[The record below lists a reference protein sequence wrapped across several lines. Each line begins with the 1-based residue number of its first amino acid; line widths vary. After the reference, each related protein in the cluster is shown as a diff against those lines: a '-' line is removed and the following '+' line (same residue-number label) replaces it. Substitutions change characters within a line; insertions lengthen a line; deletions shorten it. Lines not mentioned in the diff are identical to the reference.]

1 MTAISGATVQ
11 VKTMADDTLRITIDI
26 EPRDAKAA
34 FELFGTRG
42 TPVAIAK
49 LTQEAAQ
56 DHARKEVIEE
66 AKGGPL
72 SRLAAMWC
80 KDEKFWEWCGKYEA
94 DGEVPDD
101 FPTNEEEA
109 ANWIRIT
116 CDINSRSEIDGNE
129 EAAER
134 FHRLIRIPFSEWL
147 KANS

>member
-1 MTAISGATVQ
+1 MVAISGATVQ

-72 SRLAAMWC
+72 ARLAAMWC
-80 KDEKFWEWCGKYEA
+80 KDEKFCEWISQAFKE
-94 DGEVPDD
+94 
-101 FPTNEEEA
+101 FPNEEDA
-109 ANWIRIT
+109 ADWIRT
-116 CDINSRSEIDGNE
+116 VCQVNSRSEIDGNE

-134 FHRLIRIPFSEWL
+134 FHRFIRIPFSEWL
-147 KANS
+147 KDSL

>member
-72 SRLAAMWC
+72 SRLSAMWC
-80 KDEKFWEWCGKYEA
+80 KDEKFLDWISSAFNEY
-94 DGEVPDD
+94 P
-101 FPTNEEEA
+101 NEEDVA
-109 ANWIRIT
+109 DWIRTT
-116 CDINSRSEIDGNE
+116 CQVNSRSEIDGNE

-134 FHRLIRIPFSEWL
+134 FHRHIRIPFSEWL
-147 KANS
+147 KDSS